1 MRTKCGTFQVKR
13 KRILTYFTYNEKYN
27 CMTYHL
33 QFDWFGF
40 NKANKSV
47 FNSTNAKQQNG

>member
-33 QFDWFGF
+33 QFDGFGF

-47 FNSTNAKQQNG
+47 VNSTNAKQQNG